1 MPPDASLNELIRTLE
16 PLRWASTDFRN
27 KILKL
32 ATEAVNE
39 AYLRGKQDA
48 EEAERLFNDQFET
61 ERLTSAIPN
70 VA

>member
-1 MPPDASLNELIRTLE
+1 MPHDESLNKLIATLE
-16 PLRWASTDFRN
+16 PLRWASSDFRN
-27 KILKL
+27 KIVQL
-32 ATEAVNE
+32 ATAATNE
-39 AYLRGKQDA
+39 AYERGKQDA